1 MGEKGRACALRR
13 CASGAGAIL
22 GPEGRGAH
30 AQCAAAAP
38 QGPAPFWSLRETG
51 GRARMRGAPPL
62 PRLRDPAPF
71 WSCGGPVRDRGNA
84 EFWSSRPCCRIEK
97 EVDVP
102 FVLLNSWLCK
112 ADAPVGGTS
121 ESFRLLTLRPVTK
134 CMRAYSE
141 STPTTTKTSIHA

>member
-1 MGEKGRACALRR
+1 MGEEGRACALRR

-30 AQCAAAAP
+30 AQCAAAGP
-38 QGPAPFWSLRETG
+38 QGPAPFWSLRETAG
-51 GRARMRGAPPL
+51 GRACAVRHRCLASGPGAILEP
-62 PRLRDPAPF
+62 
-71 WSCGGPVRDRGNA
+71 WGNA